1 MGLAET
7 IILIASVVTSITVV
21 STAIVTAY
29 KFIRKWDKWVKQKDK
44 HDIEQYVQI
53 LRLVIMTPEMPLSER
68 ISAGDTY
75 VNELHRNG
83 AVKQKYNELLQ
94 RFKMEHLEEER
105 VAHTGKTGEC
115 CLNCS
120 VTQSCPTAWT
130 VAPPG
135 FSVHGILQA
144 KRLEWVAIP
153 FSRGYSQPRDPC

>member
-1 MGLAET
+1 MNLIEIV
-7 IILIASVVTSITVV
+7 IISASVITSGTVIIT
-21 STAIVTAY
+21 ALATAY

-94 RFKMEHLEEER
+94 RFKTEHLEE
-105 VAHTGKTGEC
+105 
-115 CLNCS
+115 
-120 VTQSCPTAWT
+120 
-130 VAPPG
+130 
-135 FSVHGILQA
+135 
-144 KRLEWVAIP
+144 
-153 FSRGYSQPRDPC
+153 

>member
-1 MGLAET
+1 MKLIEIV
-7 IILIASVVTSITVV
+7 IITASIITSSTVIIT
-21 STAIVTAY
+21 ALVTAY

-94 RFKMEHLEEER
+94 KFKTEHLE
-105 VAHTGKTGEC
+105 G
-115 CLNCS
+115 
-120 VTQSCPTAWT
+120 
-130 VAPPG
+130 
-135 FSVHGILQA
+135 
-144 KRLEWVAIP
+144 
-153 FSRGYSQPRDPC
+153 

>member
-1 MGLAET
+1 MDLVK
-7 IILIASVVTSITVV
+7 IIVLVASAITSLTVV
-21 STAIVTAY
+21 LTTVVTAY

-94 RFKMEHLEEER
+94 RFKTEHLEE
-105 VAHTGKTGEC
+105 
-115 CLNCS
+115 
-120 VTQSCPTAWT
+120 
-130 VAPPG
+130 
-135 FSVHGILQA
+135 
-144 KRLEWVAIP
+144 
-153 FSRGYSQPRDPC
+153 

>member
-1 MGLAET
+1 MELIEIV
-7 IILIASVVTSITVV
+7 IITSSIITS
-21 STAIVTAY
+21 STVIITALVTAY

-94 RFKMEHLEEER
+94 KFKTEHLE
-105 VAHTGKTGEC
+105 G
-115 CLNCS
+115 
-120 VTQSCPTAWT
+120 
-130 VAPPG
+130 
-135 FSVHGILQA
+135 
-144 KRLEWVAIP
+144 
-153 FSRGYSQPRDPC
+153 

>member
-1 MGLAET
+1 MNLIEIV
-7 IILIASVVTSITVV
+7 IIAASVITASTVIITAVT
-21 STAIVTAY
+21 TAY

-94 RFKMEHLEEER
+94 RFKNEHLE
-105 VAHTGKTGEC
+105 G
-115 CLNCS
+115 
-120 VTQSCPTAWT
+120 
-130 VAPPG
+130 
-135 FSVHGILQA
+135 
-144 KRLEWVAIP
+144 
-153 FSRGYSQPRDPC
+153 